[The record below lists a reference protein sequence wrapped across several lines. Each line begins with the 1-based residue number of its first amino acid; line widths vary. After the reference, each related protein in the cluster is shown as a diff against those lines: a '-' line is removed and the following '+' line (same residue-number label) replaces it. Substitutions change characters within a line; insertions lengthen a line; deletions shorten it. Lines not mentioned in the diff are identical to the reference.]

1 MACMRRLLAISPAE
15 RRVLALLLTGLN
27 NRAIATRLR
36 LSPRTVESHLSAMF
50 DKTCCRSRTE
60 LLVWAL
66 RHAGGSMS

>member
-1 MACMRRLLAISPAE
+1 MACIQRLLTVSPAE
-15 RRVLALLLTGLN
+15 QRVLTLLLQGAS